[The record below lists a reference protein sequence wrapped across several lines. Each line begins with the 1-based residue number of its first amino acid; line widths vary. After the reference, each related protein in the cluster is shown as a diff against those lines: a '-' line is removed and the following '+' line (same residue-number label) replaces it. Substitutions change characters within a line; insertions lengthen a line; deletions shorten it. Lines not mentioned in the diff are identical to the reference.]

1 MEVQVELSR
10 IVIRENANE
19 QIIVLKEKNGDRT
32 VAMAIGLFEAVAID
46 RRLKGIDFARPFTHD
61 LIQSIIT
68 EMGGKLERIIINDLR
83 NETFYAL
90 LVIAQNGNIV
100 QIDSRPSD
108 AIAIGIANQTPIFI
122 AEHVLQQ
129 H

>member
-10 IVIRENANE
+10 IVIRENASE
-19 QIIVLKEKNGDRT
+19 QIIVLKEKDGERT

-46 RRLKGIDFARPFTHD
+46 RRLKGIDFVRPFTHD

-90 LVIAQNGNIV
+90 LVIAQNGNVV

-122 AEHVLQQ
+122 AEHVFEQ